1 MAFKIF
7 HCAMLKSNFLNS
19 EEPHVTGQ
27 YFILEGMADI
37 TT

>member
-7 HCAMLKSNFLNS
+7 HCAVLKSNFLNS
-19 EEPHVTGQ
+19 EELHVTGQ
-27 YFILEGMADI
+27 YFTLEGMAGI